1 MNVQLSA
8 SHEISSRL
16 GIMHLKRYWE
26 KQQAIK
32 NRQLNNVEIPDEWSL
47 DDTLL
52 AALNL
57 GLEQTIRHLYVSD
70 PTLQEF
76 EDWILELNGGIIPEK
91 NIRQFNAYILDDG
104 TPEKRQIEQV
114 LSDEDLRF
122 WDENGYL
129 IIRDTVQKTD
139 CEEAVHVICDFIGA
153 DLTKPE
159 TWYKDHPAK
168 QGVMVQLFQHEILE
182 KNRQSDKIRKVY
194 EQLWGRTDLWLNT
207 DRCGFNPPVTETYTY
222 QGFPLHWDVSLKQPI
237 PFGLQGILYLT
248 DTAEDQGAFT
258 LVPGFHNKIE
268 EWLTNLPQDENPRKQ
283 DFYALGAKHI
293 AANAGDFIIW
303 NHALPHGSSPNLAH
317 SPRIVQYINYSPAD
331 MDIKKEWV

>member
-1 MNVQLSA
+1 MNEPFSVSQ
-8 SHEISSRL
+8 ETTRL

-32 NRQLNNVEIPDEWSL
+32 NQTLVKIKIPEEWQLDC
-47 DDTLL
+47 TLL

-57 GLEQTIRHLYVSD
+57 GLEQTIRHLYVTN

-76 EDWILELNGGIIPEK
+76 EDWILALNGGVIPEK
-91 NIRQFNAYILDDG
+91 NIQQFNAFILNDSDSK
-104 TPEKRQIEQV
+104 KRQIEPI
-114 LSDEDLRF
+114 LSDEDLCF
-122 WDENGYL
+122 WNKNGYL
-129 IIRDTVQKTD
+129 IIRQVVQKAD
-139 CEEAVHVICDFIGA
+139 CEAAVKVICDFIDV
-153 DLTKPE
+153 DLDHPE
-159 TWYKDHPAK
+159 TWYKSQPAK

-182 KNRQSDKIRKVY
+182 KNRQSESIRRVY
-194 EQLWGRTDLWLNT
+194 EQLWSRTDIWLNT

-248 DTAEDQGAFT
+248 DTTEDQGAFT

-268 EWLTNLPQDENPRKQ
+268 EWLNNLPQGENPRNQ
-283 DFYALGAKHI
+283 DFYALGAKPI

-303 NHALPHGSSPNLAH
+303 HHALPHGSSPNLAH
-317 SPRIVQYINYSPAD
+317 SPRIVQYINYSPVD
-331 MDIKKEWV
+331 MDIRREWI